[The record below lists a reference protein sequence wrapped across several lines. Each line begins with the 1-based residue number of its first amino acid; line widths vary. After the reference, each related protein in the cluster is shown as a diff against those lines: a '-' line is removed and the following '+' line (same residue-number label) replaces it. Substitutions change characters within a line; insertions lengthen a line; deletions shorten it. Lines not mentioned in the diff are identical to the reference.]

1 MNSKEAAEIL
11 LSYKAGTAT
20 EEEKAWVESWY
31 MRFKDRAAAVPGDQI
46 AEDQAESWARFEEAY
61 AAMAGDRPAK
71 IRVRRLWPRV
81 AVAAAA
87 VAAIVFGIW
96 FFNAPRIDTP
106 SSRTT
111 GRDLFA
117 NDIAPGKNT
126 ATLTLAN
133 GKKIKLNDAVN
144 GELAREAGVIITK
157 TEDGALVY
165 EILSNSE
172 ETIKMNTL
180 STAMGES
187 YQLRLPDGSM
197 VWLNAA
203 TTLKYPTNFSK
214 LENRKVTLTGEAY
227 FEVFKDKKRPFVVA
241 TDKQEVQV
249 LGTHFNINSYA
260 DESSVKTT
268 LLEGSVRVSLLTGRA
283 GEVLLKPNEQ
293 AVNTGAVI
301 DVTQVEAA
309 DAIAWKNGEFLF
321 DEEPLESIMRKIAR
335 WYNVEVVYKDIRRSK
350 RFGGTVSKFGNVSDV
365 LKMLELTGEVHFKI
379 EGRVI
384 TVMP

>member
-106 SSRTT
+106 SSRTA

-249 LGTHFNINSYA
+249 LGTHFNVNSYA

-268 LLEGSVRVSLLTGRA
+268 LLEGIVRVSLLNARA
-283 GEVLLKPNEQ
+283 GGVLLKPNEQ

-335 WYNVEVVYKDIRRSK
+335 WYNVEVVYKDIRKSK